1 MTDAP
6 FTEGNRRRRRTTGS
20 YAAADARRAAVVE
33 AASRLFAEQG
43 YHRTSLAQV
52 ARAAGVSQTGLLHHF
67 KGKDVLL
74 LAVLGFHD
82 RSRAARFDPPA
93 HGLRRLLDHMLDTLR
108 EEVRSP
114 GLTRLFATTA
124 GEATDPA
131 HPAHDYFRRRFE
143 LMRENNARA
152 VRASIDAGL
161 VRADV
166 DPEALG
172 RALVAVADGLTA
184 QWLMD
189 PSFDVVQHVRKHL
202 EMLMRDIVTDGGGLT
217 AP

>member
-1 MTDAP
+1 VTDAP

-33 AASRLFAEQG
+33 AASRLFVEQG

-93 HGLRRLLDHMLDTLR
+93 HGLRRLLDHMLDALR
-108 EEVRSP
+108 EEVCSP

-124 GEATDPA
+124 GEATDPT
-131 HPAHDYFRRRFE
+131 HPAHEYFRRRFE

-152 VRASIDAGL
+152 VRASIEAGL

-172 RALVAVADGLTA
+172 RALVAVADGLMA
-184 QWLMD
+184 QWLID
-189 PSFDVVQHVRKHL
+189 PSFDVVKHVRKHF

>member
-1 MTDAP
+1 
-6 FTEGNRRRRRTTGS
+6 
-20 YAAADARRAAVVE
+20 
-33 AASRLFAEQG
+33 
-43 YHRTSLAQV
+43 
-52 ARAAGVSQTGLLHHF
+52 
-67 KGKDVLL
+67 
-74 LAVLGFHD
+74 
-82 RSRAARFDPPA
+82 
-93 HGLRRLLDHMLDTLR
+93 MLDALQ

-152 VRASIDAGL
+152 VRASIEAGL

-202 EMLMRDIVTDGGGLT
+202 EMLMRGIVTDGGGLT

>member
-1 MTDAP
+1 MTDDLI
-6 FTEGNRRRRRTTGS
+6 TDGNRRRRRATGS

-43 YHRTSLAQV
+43 YHQTSLAQV

-74 LAVLGFHD
+74 LAVLRFHD
-82 RSRAARFDPPA
+82 GSRAARFDPPA
-93 HGLRRLLDHMLDTLR
+93 HGLRRLLDHMLDVLR

-114 GLTRLFATTA
+114 ELTRLFATTA

-143 LMRENNARA
+143 LMRMNNARA
-152 VRASIDAGL
+152 VRASIEAGL
-161 VRADV
+161 VKAEV
-166 DPEALG
+166 DPKALG
-172 RALVAVADGLTA
+172 RVLVAVADGLMA

-189 PSFDVVQHVRKHL
+189 PSFDVVEHVRGHF
-202 EMLMRDIVTDGGGLT
+202 EMLMRGIVTDGGGLT
-217 AP
+217 EP